1 MTDASPRGASAV
13 ADRTRIDGLD
23 VARAVAVL
31 GMFAAHLGND
41 GVRGPAEGAWPW
53 LLASHGFPSALFA
66 VLAGVSMTLM
76 LTRRGSVAAP
86 DVDDLALGRTRVRI
100 AVRGGLLIMLGLIL
114 EVFEAP
120 IAVILHH
127 LGLMFLLALPVLRWR
142 TRWLISLAVVLALT
156 GGWMSRV
163 LDDWATSA
171 GLSDLPVVDTLWDGS
186 YPAATWMAYILV
198 GIVVGRADL
207 RSWAATAWLGGVGAV
222 VFTVTSVAA
231 VTLRDMYGE
240 NPEWLSSED
249 HSFTPVEAGRNIGAS
264 LAIIAVCLALAR
276 LAPRLTW
283 PLRATGAMALT
294 LYTLQVL
301 VIVIVGD
308 WTVREP
314 VNSALVALWVGSIVF
329 ASAWKWW
336 VGPGPLERVLTIA
349 SSETADAWAES
360 RARREARS
368 R

>member
-1 MTDASPRGASAV
+1 VTGGALRGTTARDAM
-13 ADRTRIDGLD
+13 RIDGLD

-53 LLASHGFPSALFA
+53 LIASHGFPSALFA

-76 LTRRGSVAAP
+76 LTRRGTVAAV
-86 DVDDLALGRTRVRI
+86 DVDDVALGRTRVRI
-100 AVRGGLLIMLGLIL
+100 AVRGGLLIVLGLML
-114 EVFEAP
+114 EVFETP
-120 IAVILHH
+120 IAIILHH

-142 TRWLISLAVVLALT
+142 ARWLVSLATVLALT
-156 GGWMSRV
+156 GGWITRV
-163 LDDWATSA
+163 LDGWATDA
-171 GLSDLPVVDTLWDGS
+171 GVSELAVVDTLWDGS

-207 RSWAATAWLGGVGAV
+207 RSWASSAWLGGLGAV
-222 VFTVTSVAA
+222 IFTVTSVAA
-231 VTLRDMYGE
+231 VVLRDAWGE
-240 NPEWLSSED
+240 NPDWLSSED
-249 HSFTPVEAGRNIGAS
+249 HSFTPVEAGRNIGAA
-264 LAIIAVCLALAR
+264 LAVVAVCLAITR
-276 LAPRLTW
+276 LAPRLMW
-283 PLRATGAMALT
+283 PLRATGSMALT

-301 VIVIVGD
+301 VIAIVGD

-314 VNSALVALWVGSIVF
+314 VNSALVALWLGSIVF
-329 ASAWKWW
+329 ASAWKFW

-349 SSETADAWAES
+349 SSETADAWEDAQS
-360 RARREARS
+360 RRNARS